1 MAEASRVPSLARG
14 LLSRVTRRSPQ
25 RADLEAELAATRSRL
40 RRSRRRHQS
49 AWAEVLRLRD
59 EVKKLRADRDRL
71 KRELRATRASLRH
84 PFPDHATPSAEV
96 ARTIEQVLEEKLT
109 YLSRENLEM
118 LAAVVAEAE
127 RAERPG
133 LVVEAGTALGG
144 AAIVMAAAKAASR
157 PMRVYDVFG
166 QIPPPSERDGDDVHQ
181 RYRAITAGEAR
192 GVAGTTYYGY
202 RQDLHTEVQESFAR
216 CGRPVE
222 DNSVELVKG
231 LFADTLVLDEP
242 VAFAH
247 VDGDWYE
254 STMTCLER
262 LCPLLSVGGRIVLDD
277 YYAWSGCAA
286 AVEEYFADRP
296 GYRLE
301 RRARLHVVRL

>member
-1 MAEASRVPSLARG
+1 MADVSQVPSRVWEMFSRSRSAAPS
-14 LLSRVTRRSPQ
+14 RS
-25 RADLEAELAATRSRL
+25 DLEAELAETRLRLQRSRA
-40 RRSRRRHQS
+40 RRQAAR
-49 AWAEVLRLRD
+49 AEALRLR
-59 EVKKLRADRDRL
+59 EELKRLRADRDRL
-71 KRELRATRASLRH
+71 KRELHANRASLRH
-84 PFPDHATPSAEV
+84 PFPEHATPAPEV
-96 ARTIEQVLEEKLT
+96 ARVIAQVNEEKLT
-109 YLSRENLEM
+109 YLSRENLEL

-127 RAERPG
+127 RAGRPG

-144 AAIVMAAAKAASR
+144 AAIVMAAAKSPSR

-181 RYRAITAGEAR
+181 RYRTIASGEAA

-202 RQDLHTEVQESFAR
+202 RQDLFTEVRESFAR
-216 CGRPVE
+216 CGVPVE
-222 DNSVELVKG
+222 DHAVQLVKG

-247 VDGDWYE
+247 VDGDWFE

-286 AVEEYFADRP
+286 AVDEYFAGRT

-301 RRARLHVVRL
+301 RRARLHVVKL